1 MAKYRRI
8 RVNEEVSRVIIET
21 LRTVKDPR
29 ISQQF
34 ITITSCNVSGDL
46 KYAKVYYS
54 VIDTSCENLK
64 STKQGLISA
73 TGYIRSQL
81 AQILNMRQTPEL
93 IFEYDDSVIQGNRI
107 NEILK
112 EINKNQNIEKDEKE
126 DKDE

>member
-54 VIDTSCENLK
+54 VIDTSPENLK

-112 EINKNQNIEKDEKE
+112 KINKNQNQEKE
-126 DKDE
+126 ESEG

>member
-1 MAKYRRI
+1 MAKYRKI

-29 ISQQF
+29 IATQF

-54 VIDTSCENLK
+54 LFDTSPENLK
-64 STKQGLISA
+64 ATKQGLISA

-112 EINKNQNIEKDEKE
+112 EINKGKSSSEEEN
-126 DKDE
+126 